1 MIVDSKSP
9 PRYSYREIETLV
21 TDGAFGSVHERGC
34 RSHQAAIICLDGGS
48 VMARTRIIRSKE
60 EKLAIVK
67 EVLAGKSTHS
77 WEKDGIDHSAVRRWV
92 KRYQDEGEAGLEVKR
107 QPHNALL
114 RFAALK
120 NPTYEE
126 QLLYKIELLKHELAK
141 KEAEV
146 ACLKQRNARKGGDT
160 LKK

>member
-1 MIVDSKSP
+1 
-9 PRYSYREIETLV
+9 
-21 TDGAFGSVHERGC
+21 
-34 RSHQAAIICLDGGS
+34 
-48 VMARTRIIRSKE
+48 MARTRIIRSKE

-92 KRYQDEGEAGLEVKR
+92 KRYQDEGEAGLEVKQ